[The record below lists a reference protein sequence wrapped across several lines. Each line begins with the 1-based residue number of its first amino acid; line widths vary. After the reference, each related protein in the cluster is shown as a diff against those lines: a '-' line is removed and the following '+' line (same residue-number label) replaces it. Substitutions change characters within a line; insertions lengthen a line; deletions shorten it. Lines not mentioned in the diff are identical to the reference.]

1 MGIFHQKIYNTFN
14 NVYEHDGWLEGRTSV
29 ILSTIP
35 CTFWSRWEKL
45 LQQKSFHCRSKA
57 GKLIIFIALT

>member
-45 LQQKSFHCRSKA
+45 LQQKSFHCRS
-57 GKLIIFIALT
+57 